1 MSNKVL
7 TAVFDHSKS
16 KNATR
21 LVLLSLADRANDAG
35 HCWCGINDIAS
46 RANLSRAKVFAAI
59 NEAEQIGEL
68 VRRSRGGQ
76 KFCNAYTVQIQDR
89 PDSGP
94 SRIETETV
102 QSLDCTRPKSGP
114 KPSLTQRNRTCS
126 SKDERA
132 RDCDFEKFWS
142 AYPRKQGKKNAAKAW
157 EKSKA
162 MIPDIDDLLA
172 ILETHKAS
180 TAWNKDSG
188 QFIPHPTTWLNH
200 ERWKDDVQTQCSKPQ
215 RGVKL

>member
-142 AYPRKQGKKNAAKAW
+142 AYPRKV
-157 EKSKA
+157 SKA
-162 MIPDIDDLLA
+162 SALTAWKRAKDKGTLPAIDDLLC
-172 ILETHKAS
+172 ILDCHKAS
-180 TAWNKDSG
+180 DAWAKDNER
-188 QFIPHPTTWLNH
+188 FIPYPESWIKR
-200 ERWKDDVQTQCSKPQ
+200 ERWNDEVSKKRQ
-215 RGVKL
+215 KGTRL